1 MTTGF
6 VWHERYMWHDTG
18 SYANFLPAGGMSP
31 LQPHVHIENADTK
44 RRFKNLLD
52 VLGVTEQLLS
62 VKPRLASVEDL
73 ARVHTRR
80 YIKEIQTLSKAEGGD
95 AGGGTPFAKDG
106 FQIASLAAGGLLSLV
121 DAILDGEVENGYA
134 LVRPPG
140 HHAEPDTGF
149 GFCIFN
155 NVAVG
160 IQYAREVRNIPRIAV
175 IDWDV
180 HHGNGT
186 EKIFYSDPDVLTI
199 SLHQA
204 GTYPPNSGKLEDVGY
219 GAGKGA
225 NINVNIPA
233 GSGHAAY
240 LYAMDNVVIPSLH
253 RFQPDFIFVS
263 SGFDAGGFDPLA
275 RMLCDGET
283 FRIMT
288 NMVIEAAE
296 TLCGGNLA
304 IVHEGGYSPTHVPF
318 LGLAVIEALSGI
330 ETAVIDP
337 YAEAISFHG
346 GHSLLPHQAAAV
358 DAAAALVEKIPQS
371 EEHRRNS

>member
-18 SYANFLPAGGMSP
+18 SYANFLPAGGMGP
-31 LQPHVHIENADTK
+31 LQPHVHIENADSK

-52 VLGVTEQLLS
+52 VLGVTEQLTS
-62 VKPRLASVEDL
+62 IKPRLATVEDL
-73 ARVHTRR
+73 GRVHTHK
-80 YIKEIQTLSKAEGGD
+80 YIKEIQEMSKADGGD

-106 FQIASLAAGGLLSLV
+106 FHIASLAAGGLLSLV
-121 DAILDGEVENGYA
+121 DGILDGEVDNGYA

-155 NVAVG
+155 NVAVA
-160 IQYAREVRNIPRIAV
+160 IQYARIIRNVPRIAV

-186 EKIFYSDPDVLTI
+186 EKIFYADPDVLTI

-204 GTYPPNSGKLEDVGY
+204 GTYPPDSGKLEENGA

-240 LYAMDNVVIPSLH
+240 LYAMEQVVVPSLNN
-253 RFQPDFIFVS
+253 FQPDFIFVS

-283 FRIMT
+283 FRRMT
-288 NMVIEAAE
+288 NMIKDAAE
-296 TLCGGNLA
+296 RLCEGKLA
-304 IVHEGGYSPTHVPF
+304 LVHEGGYSPTHVPF
-318 LGLAVIEALSGI
+318 LGLAVIEELSGI
-330 ETAVIDP
+330 QTGVIDP

-346 GHSLLPHQAAAV
+346 GLSLLQHQAAAI
-358 DAAAALVEKIPQS
+358 DAAAELVVGVPQK
-371 EEHRRNS
+371 

>member
-18 SYANFLPAGGMSP
+18 SYANFLPAGGMGP

-52 VLGVTEQLLS
+52 VLGVTDQLAS
-62 VKPRLASVEDL
+62 IKPRMATVEDL
-73 ARVHTRR
+73 ERVHTAR
-80 YIKEIQTLSKAEGGD
+80 YVKEIQEMSDTAGGD

-106 FQIASLAAGGLLSLV
+106 FHIASLSAGGMLALV
-121 DAILDGEVENGYA
+121 DAILDGEVDNGYA
-134 LVRPPG
+134 LIRPPG

-155 NVAVG
+155 NIAVG
-160 IQYAREVRNIPRIAV
+160 IQYAREVHNVPRIAT

-186 EKIFYSDPDVLTI
+186 QTIFYDDPNVLTI

-204 GTYPPNSGKLEDVGY
+204 GTYPPNSGKLEEIGN

-240 LYAMDNVVIPSLH
+240 LYTMDQVVIPALH
-253 RFQPDFIFVS
+253 KFKPDFIFVA

-283 FRIMT
+283 FRLMT
-288 NMVIEAAE
+288 KMVKEAAE
-296 TLCGGNLA
+296 TLCGGKLA
-304 IVHEGGYSPTHVPF
+304 LVHEGGYSPTHVPF
-318 LGLAVIEALSGI
+318 LGLAVIEELSGI
-330 ETAVIDP
+330 ETGVIDP

-346 GHSLLPHQAAAV
+346 GHALLPHQTAAV
-358 DAAAALVEKIPQS
+358 DAAAQLVEQIPQK
-371 EEHRRNS
+371 

>member
-18 SYANFLPAGGMSP
+18 SYANFLPTSGMGP
-31 LQPHVHIENADTK
+31 LQPHIHVENADTK

-52 VLGVTEQLLS
+52 ALGVTEQLTS
-62 VKPRLASVEDL
+62 IKPRLAAEEDL

-80 YIKEIQTLSKAEGGD
+80 YIQQIQAMSKADGGD

-106 FQIASLAAGGLLSLV
+106 YHIACLAAGGLLALV
-121 DAILDGEVENGYA
+121 DAILNEEVDNGYA

-140 HHAEPDTGF
+140 HHAERDAGF

-155 NVAVG
+155 NIAVS
-160 IQYAREVRNIPRIAV
+160 IQYAREVHGIPKIAM

-186 EKIFYSDPDVLTI
+186 QNIFYDDPNVLTI

-204 GTYPPNSGKLEDVGY
+204 GTYPPNSGKLEENGD

-240 LYAMDNVVIPSLH
+240 LYAMDKVVIPALH
-253 RFQPDFIFVS
+253 RFKPNLITVS
-263 SGFDAGGFDPLA
+263 SGFDAGAFDPLA
-275 RMLCDGET
+275 RMMCDGET
-283 FRIMT
+283 FRTMT
-288 NMVIEAAE
+288 KMVKEAAE
-296 TLCGGNLA
+296 TLCGGKLA
-304 IVHEGGYSPTHVPF
+304 LVHEGGYSPTHVPF
-318 LGLAVIEALSGI
+318 LGLAVVETLSGI
-330 ETAVIDP
+330 QTGVVDP
-337 YAEAISFHG
+337 YAEAIAFHG
-346 GHSLLPHQAAAV
+346 GHTLLPHQAAAI
-358 DAAAALVEKIPQS
+358 DAAAKLVDHIP
-371 EEHRRNS
+371 

>member
-1 MTTGF
+1 MTKTTTGF

-18 SYANFLPAGGMSP
+18 SHAKFLPAGGMGP
-31 LQPHVHIENADTK
+31 IQPHIHIENADTK

-52 VLGVTEQLLS
+52 VLGVTERLTAIQ
-62 VKPRLASVEDL
+62 PRFATEADL

-80 YIKEIQTLSKAEGGD
+80 YIHEIEKLSAAGGGD
-95 AGGGTPFAKDG
+95 AGGVTPFAKDG
-106 FQIASLAAGGLLSLV
+106 FHIASLAAGGVLSLV
-121 DAILDGEVENGYA
+121 DAILDKTVANGYA

-140 HHAEPDTGF
+140 HHAGPDTGF

-160 IQYAREVRNIPRIAV
+160 VQYARAIRGVPRVAT

-186 EKIFYSDPDVLTI
+186 ETIFYADPDVLTI

-204 GTYPPNSGKLEDVGY
+204 GTYPPNSGKLEENGS

-233 GSGHAAY
+233 GAGHAAY
-240 LYAMDNVVIPSLH
+240 IYTMEKVVIPALQ
-253 RFQPDFIFVS
+253 RFRPDFIFVS
-263 SGFDAGGFDPLA
+263 SGFDAGGYDPLA

-283 FRIMT
+283 FRAMT
-288 NMVIEAAE
+288 KMVHEAAK
-296 TLCGGNLA
+296 TLCEGRLA
-304 IVHEGGYSPTHVPF
+304 MVHEGGYSPTHVPF

-330 ETAVIDP
+330 ETGVIDP
-337 YAEAISFHG
+337 YAEPISVQG
-346 GHSLLPHQAAAV
+346 GRQLLPHQAEAI
-358 DAAAALVEKIPQS
+358 DAAAQLVKEIPGK
-371 EEHRRNS
+371 

>member
-18 SYANFLPAGGMSP
+18 SHASFLPAGGMSP
-31 LQPHVHIENADTK
+31 IQPHVHVEHEDTK

-52 VLGVTEQLLS
+52 VLGVTEQLTS
-62 VKPRLASVEDL
+62 IKPRMATEDDL

-80 YIKEIQTLSKAEGGD
+80 YIQHIQALSEADGGD
-95 AGGGTPFAKDG
+95 AGGDTPFAKG
-106 FQIASLAAGGLLSLV
+106 GYHIACLAAGGLLALV
-121 DAILDGEVENGYA
+121 DAILDGEVDNGYA

-140 HHAEPDTGF
+140 HHAEPDTGY

-160 IQYAREVRNIPRIAV
+160 IQYVREVRGVARVAT

-186 EKIFYSDPDVLTI
+186 QNIFYDDPNVLTI

-204 GTYPPNSGKLEDVGY
+204 GTYPPNSGKLEEN
-219 GAGKGA
+219 GAGAGQGA

-240 LYAMDNVVIPSLH
+240 LYAMDTVVIPALH
-253 RFQPDFIFVS
+253 AFNPDFIFVS

-275 RMLCDGET
+275 RMMCDGET
-283 FRIMT
+283 FREMT
-288 NMVIEAAE
+288 KRVKAVAE
-296 TLCGGNLA
+296 VLCGGRLA
-304 IVHEGGYSPTHVPF
+304 LVHEGGYSPAHVPF
-318 LGLAVIEALSGI
+318 LGLAVIEELSGI
-330 ETAVIDP
+330 QTGVIDP
-337 YAEAISFHG
+337 FAEAIAFHG
-346 GHSLLPHQAAAV
+346 GNELLPHQATAV
-358 DAAAALVEKIPQS
+358 YAAAELVKNIPTK
-371 EEHRRNS
+371 

>member
-18 SYANFLPAGGMSP
+18 SYANFLPAGGVSP
-31 LQPHVHIENADTK
+31 LQPHLHIENADTK

-52 VLGVTEQLLS
+52 VLGVTEQL
-62 VKPRLASVEDL
+62 VNIKPRSATEDDL
-73 ARVHTRR
+73 ARVHTHQ
-80 YIKEIQTLSKAEGGD
+80 YIQQIQALSAADGGD
-95 AGGGTPFAKDG
+95 AGGGTPFAKG
-106 FQIASLAAGGLLSLV
+106 GYPIACLAAGGVLSLV
-121 DAILDGEVENGYA
+121 DAIIDGVVDNGYA

-155 NVAVG
+155 NNAIGIKHARGRRGIHRVAT
-160 IQYAREVRNIPRIAV
+160 

-186 EKIFYSDPDVLTI
+186 QNIFYNDPDVLTI

-204 GTYPPNSGKLEDVGY
+204 GAYPPNSGMLEEN
-219 GAGKGA
+219 GAGAGAGA

-233 GSGHAAY
+233 GAGHAAY
-240 LYAMDNVVIPSLH
+240 IYAMDKVVIPALH
-253 RFQPDFIFVS
+253 KFKPDFISVG

-283 FRIMT
+283 FRTMT
-288 NMVIEAAE
+288 KMVKEAAE
-296 TLCGGNLA
+296 TLCGGRLA
-304 IVHEGGYSPTHVPF
+304 LVHEGGYSPTHVPF
-318 LGLAVIEALSGI
+318 LGLAVIEELSGI
-330 ETAVIDP
+330 QTGVVDP
-337 YAEAISFHG
+337 YAEAISSHG
-346 GHSLLPHQAAAV
+346 GHTLLPHQAAAI
-358 DAAAALVEKIPQS
+358 DAAAELVGHIPAK
-371 EEHRRNS
+371 R

>member
-18 SYANFLPAGGMSP
+18 SYANFLPTSGMSS
-31 LQPHVHIENADTK
+31 LQPHIHVENADTK

-52 VLGVTEQLLS
+52 ALGVTEQLTS
-62 VKPRLASVEDL
+62 IKPRLATEQDL
-73 ARVHTRR
+73 ARVHTHR
-80 YIKEIQTLSKAEGGD
+80 YIQQIQTMSAAAGGD
-95 AGGGTPFAKDG
+95 AGGDTPFAKDG
-106 FQIASLAAGGLLSLV
+106 YHIASLAAGGLLALV
-121 DAILDGEVENGYA
+121 DAILNGEVDNGYA

-140 HHAEPDTGF
+140 HHAERDTGF

-155 NVAVG
+155 NIA
-160 IQYAREVRNIPRIAV
+160 ISIKYAREVHNIPKVAM

-186 EKIFYSDPDVLTI
+186 QNIFYDDPNVLTI

-204 GTYPPNSGKLEDVGY
+204 GAYPPNSGKLEENGA

-240 LYAMDNVVIPSLH
+240 LYAMNEVVVPALH
-253 RFQPDFIFVS
+253 RFKPDLITVS

-275 RMLCDGET
+275 RMMCDGET
-283 FRIMT
+283 FRTMT
-288 NMVIEAAE
+288 KMVKETAE
-296 TLCGGNLA
+296 TLCDGKLA
-304 IVHEGGYSPTHVPF
+304 LVHEGGYSPTHVPF

-330 ETAVIDP
+330 QTEVVDP

-346 GHSLLPHQAAAV
+346 GHTLLPHQAAAI
-358 DAAAALVEKIPQS
+358 DAAAQLIGQIP
-371 EEHRRNS
+371 